1 MQYYFLFS
9 SAGSQLAI
17 FVDKKNAGNFW
28 IIKGGPYIELNKNIA
43 AQFIAMQ
50 EQQLQEIQEQKGIS
64 WKRLKKKFFQ
74 TGKSKIIM
82 SKYLQEFNGQQRT
95 TTQYIISSEYQ
106 TFGFVIVNATGE
118 DYAEVIKRI

>member
-1 MQYYFLFS
+1 
-9 SAGSQLAI
+9 
-17 FVDKKNAGNFW
+17 
-28 IIKGGPYIELNKNIA
+28 
-43 AQFIAMQ
+43 MQ